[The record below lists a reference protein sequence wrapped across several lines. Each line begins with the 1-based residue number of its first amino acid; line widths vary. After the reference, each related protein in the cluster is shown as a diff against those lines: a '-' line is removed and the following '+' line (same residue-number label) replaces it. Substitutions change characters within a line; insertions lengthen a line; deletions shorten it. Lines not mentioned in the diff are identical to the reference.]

1 MPSSASRAIRV
12 ALVTGL
18 AATFSFPGS
27 AGAQAT
33 TADPAPNPDE
43 AAVMAVVNGLFD
55 AMRARDG
62 EAAAAVFHSE
72 ARLVSTGARPDGTP
86 TLQVTSIDGFVGAVG
101 GEGDPWNEPI
111 FDTEVRIDGNLAQ
124 VWTFYRFYAGDTF
137 SHCGFNS
144 ILLVRGPGAGQAAP
158 ADPAAPAAAPAW
170 RIVHLAD
177 TRRTEGCDRDRP
189 GESCV

>member
-1 MPSSASRAIRV
+1 MLSPASRT
-12 ALVTGL
+12 LL
-18 AATFSFPGS
+18 AALL
-27 AGAQAT
+27 AGAAAT
-33 TADPAPNPDE
+33 LSLAGPPEPDAASAVADE

-62 EAAAAVFHSE
+62 EAAAAVFHPE

-86 TLQVTSIDGFVGAVG
+86 TVQVTPVEGFVRAVG

-124 VWTFYRFYAGDTF
+124 VWTFYRFYAGETF

-144 ILLVRGPGAGQAAP
+144 ILLVRSADAAG
-158 ADPAAPAAAPAW
+158 W
-170 RIVHLAD
+170 KIVHLAD
-177 TRRTEGCDRDRP
+177 TRRTEGCERD
-189 GESCV
+189 